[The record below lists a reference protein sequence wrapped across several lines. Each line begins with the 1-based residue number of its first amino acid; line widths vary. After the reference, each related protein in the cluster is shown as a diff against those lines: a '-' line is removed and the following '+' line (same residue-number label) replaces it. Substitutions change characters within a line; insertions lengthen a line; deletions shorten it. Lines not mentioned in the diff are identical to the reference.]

1 MRRRY
6 VAVQWL
12 PPRYM
17 GTGYRRTILGRFRS
31 LASAVAAC
39 ERSAARDAR
48 YVQTRDGGAPLGW
61 YEAYDARTGATL
73 HSAEPRT
80 VASVGE
86 RGAW

>member
-17 GTGYRRTILGRFRS
+17 GAGYRRTILGRFRS
-31 LASAVAAC
+31 LAAAVTAC
-39 ERSAARDAR
+39 ERSAARDVR
-48 YVQTRDGGAPLGW
+48 FVESREGERCHRSYD
-61 YEAYDARTGATL
+61 AYDARTGATL
-73 HSAEPRT
+73 HSAAPRI
-80 VASVGE
+80 VPSVGE